1 MRPTF
6 YRGAEKEQENFSNI
20 ISINQSV
27 FIYVFFCCCWVVVF
41 VFFYIPC
48 KVSFI
53 YFKKRVAERAS
64 LCSALVHV
72 HLFSS
77 SGNTQSMTLLGEV
90 PAVRSLSQRVH
101 TKPFK
106 RKTQSL
112 QKKTKIYK
120 AAAGEEDTNLA
131 HLKFSTT
138 AQQKDSG
145 GELCITRE

>member
-1 MRPTF
+1 MRSTF

-27 FIYVFFCCCWVVVF
+27 FVYVFFCCRWVVCL
-41 VFFYIPC
+41 FFFTFHARFH
-48 KVSFI
+48 SFI
-53 YFKKRVAERAS
+53 LKRVAERAS

-77 SGNTQSMTLLGEV
+77 SGNTQSMTLPGEV

>member
-1 MRPTF
+1 MRSTF
-6 YRGAEKEQENFSNI
+6 YRGAEKEQENFNNI

-27 FIYVFFCCCWVVVF
+27 FICFFVVVGLCF
-41 VFFYIPC
+41 FFYIPC

-64 LCSALVHV
+64 LRSALVHV

-77 SGNTQSMTLLGEV
+77 SGNTQSMTLPGEV

-112 QKKTKIYK
+112 
-120 AAAGEEDTNLA
+120 
-131 HLKFSTT
+131 
-138 AQQKDSG
+138 
-145 GELCITRE
+145 